1 MNQGDLTAAV
11 RTAMTVLGINVGK
24 EYIDCELLGDKRA
37 PKKVTNS
44 VRGFEQVVAWLRNRK
59 IAKVHACMEATGGW
73 SEELAFFLHEYG
85 HVVSIVNPMQ
95 IRAFGQS
102 ELSRTKTDRADA
114 GLNARFCAAMHPA
127 AWEPPKPAERRL
139 KQLVRRRRS
148 LVEMPRTQE
157 ENRLESPA
165 MDHVRDSIFGMID
178 VLDEQ
183 IKELD
188 AQIKATIDEDDDLKG
203 KRDLIES
210 IDGIGPI
217 TSATILGET
226 PHIENFQ
233 SSKALTAFAGL
244 CPHVRQSGTSIRS
257 SRTTKIGNRAIR
269 KTLYMAAITALRSN
283 AVIQAFAAR
292 LRERGKRPME
302 VIVAAM
308 RKLLVLVFG
317 VLKPAG
323 RLTPRGL
330 DGRHGISTAVRFAN
344 LRSGWTSTTITPISE
359 HP

>member
-1 MNQGDLTAAV
+1 MI
-11 RTAMTVLGINVGK
+11 VLGIDVGK
-24 EYIDCELLGDKRA
+24 QFIDCELLGDKRA
-37 PKKVTNS
+37 TKKVTNS

-59 IAKVHACMEATGGW
+59 IEKVHACMEATGGW
-73 SEELAFFLHEYG
+73 SDELAFFLHEHG
-85 HVVSIVNPMQ
+85 HTISIVNPMQ

-102 ELSRTKTDRADA
+102 ELSRTKTDKADA
-114 GLNARFCAAMHPA
+114 SLIARFCVAMNPP

-148 LVEMPRTQE
+148 LVEMRAQE
-157 ENRLESPA
+157 ENRLESPGTEN
-165 MDHVRDSIFGMID
+165 VRDSILSVID
-178 VLDEQ
+178 VLEEQ

-188 AQIKATIDEDDDLKG
+188 TQIKATIDEDDDLKG

-226 PHIENFQ
+226 PHIESFQ
-233 SSKALTAFAGL
+233 TSKALTAFAGL
-244 CPHVRQSGTSIRS
+244 CPHVRQSGSSISS

-269 KTLYMAAITALRSN
+269 KTLYMAAIAALRSN
-283 AVIQAFAAR
+283 AIIRAFADR

-317 VLKPAG
+317 VLKTG
-323 RLTPRGL
+323 RPFDPQR
-330 DGRHGISTAVRFAN
+330 A
-344 LRSGWTSTTITPISE
+344 
-359 HP
+359 

>member
-1 MNQGDLTAAV
+1 V
-11 RTAMTVLGINVGK
+11 IVLGIDVGK
-24 EYIDCELLGDKRA
+24 QYIDCELLGDKRA
-37 PKKVTNS
+37 TKKVTNS

-59 IAKVHACMEATGGW
+59 IESVHACMEATGGW
-73 SEELAFFLHEYG
+73 SEELAFFLHEHG
-85 HVVSIVNPMQ
+85 HLVSIINPMQ

-102 ELSRTKTDRADA
+102 ELSRTKTDKADA
-114 GLNARFCAAMHPA
+114 GLIARFCAAMHPP

-148 LVEMPRTQE
+148 LVEMRTQE
-157 ENRLESPA
+157 ENRLESPGTEN
-165 MDHVRDSIFGMID
+165 VRDSILGMID
-178 VLDEQ
+178 VLDDQ

-226 PHIENFQ
+226 PHIENFRT
-233 SSKALTAFAGL
+233 SKALTAFAGL
-244 CPHVRQSGTSIRS
+244 CPHVRQSGTSVSS

-269 KTLYMAAITALRSN
+269 KALYMAAITALHRN
-283 AVIQAFAAR
+283 VVIKAFGDR
-292 LRERGKRPME
+292 LRERGKRPRE

-317 VLKPAG
+317 VLKTG
-323 RLTPRGL
+323 RPFDPQR
-330 DGRHGISTAVRFAN
+330 A
-344 LRSGWTSTTITPISE
+344 
-359 HP
+359 

>member
-1 MNQGDLTAAV
+1 MI
-11 RTAMTVLGINVGK
+11 VLGIDVGK
-24 EYIDCELLGDKRA
+24 QYIDCELLGDKRA
-37 PKKVTNS
+37 TKKVTNS

-59 IAKVHACMEATGGW
+59 IESVHACMEATGGW
-73 SEELAFFLHEYG
+73 SEELAFFLHEHG
-85 HVVSIVNPMQ
+85 HLVSIINPMQ

-102 ELSRTKTDRADA
+102 ELSRTKTDKADA
-114 GLNARFCAAMHPA
+114 GLIARFCAAMHPP

-148 LVEMPRTQE
+148 LVEMRTQE
-157 ENRLESPA
+157 ENRLESPGTEN
-165 MDHVRDSIFGMID
+165 VRDSILGMID
-178 VLDEQ
+178 VLDDQ

-226 PHIENFQ
+226 PHIENFRT
-233 SSKALTAFAGL
+233 SKALTAFAGL
-244 CPHVRQSGTSIRS
+244 CPHVRQSGTSVSS

-269 KTLYMAAITALRSN
+269 KALYMAAITALHRN
-283 AVIQAFAAR
+283 VVIKAFGDR
-292 LRERGKRPME
+292 LRERGKRPRE

-317 VLKPAG
+317 VLKTG
-323 RLTPRGL
+323 RPFDPQR
-330 DGRHGISTAVRFAN
+330 A
-344 LRSGWTSTTITPISE
+344 
-359 HP
+359 

>member
-1 MNQGDLTAAV
+1 
-11 RTAMTVLGINVGK
+11 MTVLGIDVGK
-24 EYIDCELLGDKRA
+24 DFIDCELLADNKRA
-37 PKKVTNS
+37 TKKVTNS
-44 VRGFEQVVAWLRNRK
+44 LRGFEQVATWLRNRK
-59 IAKVHACMEATGGW
+59 VAKVHACMEATGGLGD
-73 SEELAFFLHEYG
+73 ELAFFLNEHG

-102 ELSRTKTDRADA
+102 ELSRTKTDKADA
-114 GLNARFCAAMHPA
+114 ALIARFCEAMHPA

-139 KQLVRRRRS
+139 RQLVRRRRS
-148 LVEMPRTQE
+148 LVEMRTQE
-157 ENRLESPA
+157 ENRLEAPGTEN
-165 MDHVRDSIFGMID
+165 VRDSILGVMD

-183 IKELD
+183 IREIE
-188 AQIKATIDEDDDLKG
+188 AQIKATIDNDDALKG

-210 IDGIGPI
+210 IGGIGPI

-233 SSKALTAFAGL
+233 SSKALAAFAGV
-244 CPHVRQSGTSIRS
+244 CPQLRQSGRSVSS

-269 KTLYMAAITALRSN
+269 QVLYMAAISALRTN
-283 AVIQAFAAR
+283 PVVRAFGNR

-317 VLKPAG
+317 VLKTRRPFDPNWA
-323 RLTPRGL
+323 
-330 DGRHGISTAVRFAN
+330 
-344 LRSGWTSTTITPISE
+344 
-359 HP
+359 